1 VAKRDLSGRVV
12 IVTGAAGG
20 LGAAIARRFTDDGAR
35 VALLDV
41 DAGRLAVVADSL
53 PDAETVVCDLTDPA
67 ACDAAV
73 ATVVE
78 RFGGIDVLINNA
90 GMTHRS
96 AFIDTDPAVI
106 RKVMEV
112 NYLGSVNITRAALP
126 SLIDRCGAIAVVTSV
141 AGFAPVL
148 GRTGYAGSKHA
159 LHGLFDTL
167 RAELRPAGVDVTIIS
182 PTFVDTDMQQRA
194 LGGDGAVTDHPQ
206 SRVGRQVTPEDVAD
220 KVYRAI
226 ERRKR
231 WVVIGPIG
239 HLTRVMTAVMPG
251 VYERMMARSLRSELD
266 R

>member
-1 VAKRDLSGRVV
+1 MARRDLNGTVV
-12 IVTGAAGG
+12 LITGAAGG
-20 LGAAIARRFTDDGAR
+20 LGAAIARRFAADGSR
-35 VALLDV
+35 LALLDI
-41 DAGRLAVVADSL
+41 
-53 PDAETVVCDLTDPA
+53 DAERLTEAAASFPGAVPIVCDLTDPA
-67 ACDAAV
+67 ACERAV
-73 ATVVE
+73 ADVTE

-96 AFIDTDPAVI
+96 AFVDTDPAVI

-112 NYLGSVNITRAALP
+112 NYLGSAYITRAALP
-126 SLIDRCGAIAVVTSV
+126 SLIERRGAIVVVTSV

-167 RAELRPAGVDVTIIS
+167 RAELRPEGVDVTVIS

-194 LGGDGAVTDHPQ
+194 LGADGEVTDHPQ
-206 SRVGRQVTPEDVAD
+206 SRVGDQVDPGEVAD
-220 KVYRAI
+220 KIYRAV

-231 WVVIGPIG
+231 WVVIGSIG
-239 HLTRVMTAVMPG
+239 HVTRIMTAIAPG
-251 VYERMMARSLRSELD
+251 LYERMMARSLRTELE